1 MHRPKIHPKQKKKR
15 SELWPFGSLFPL
27 FSPNFPNLNCG
38 KKLNCPF
45 ALLPFERER
54 ERERQIDGDGGCAD
68 RIDSRARIPSNE
80 KTCWCTSFSVEFK
93 SKDADLSKRHDQ
105 AFDKNR
111 RNFSSVVSSARARA
125 RQKREP
131 KRWERH
137 LNECNAQNVTTTY
150 HRSERQ
156 GCPCTSSPS
165 CSLIRKENVTTSI
178 QLSRQTCP
186 LWGLFR
192 AFFLSPKKKL
202 MVRVWLVFAWD
213 LFFHW

>member
-15 SELWPFGSLFPL
+15 SELWPFASISVLFSPSL

-68 RIDSRARIPSNE
+68 RVDSRARIPSNE
-80 KTCWCTSFSVEFK
+80 KTCWSTSFSVEFK

-111 RNFSSVVSSARARA
+111 RNFSSVVSSARAR
-125 RQKREP
+125 
-131 KRWERH
+131 
-137 LNECNAQNVTTTY
+137 V
-150 HRSERQ
+150 
-156 GCPCTSSPS
+156 
-165 CSLIRKENVTTSI
+165 RKENQKDEKDT
-178 QLSRQTCP
+178 
-186 LWGLFR
+186 
-192 AFFLSPKKKL
+192 
-202 MVRVWLVFAWD
+202 
-213 LFFHW
+213 

>member
-1 MHRPKIHPKQKKKR
+1 MYRPKIHPKQKKKKKAFRTLALRFSFPPFFSQFPKFELRKKIELSLR
-15 SELWPFGSLFPL
+15 SPPFWTG
-27 FSPNFPNLNCG
+27 
-38 KKLNCPF
+38 
-45 ALLPFERER
+45 ER

-68 RIDSRARIPSNE
+68 RNDSRARIPSNE

-111 RNFSSVVSSARARA
+111 RNSILRLCPPRARARA

-137 LNECNAQNVTTTY
+137 VNECNAQNVTTTY
-150 HRSERQ
+150 HLSERQ

-178 QLSRQTCP
+178 VEDVS
-186 LWGLFR
+186 FVSEV
-192 AFFLSPKKKL
+192 FLE
-202 MVRVWLVFAWD
+202 
-213 LFFHW
+213 LFFCPRRKS